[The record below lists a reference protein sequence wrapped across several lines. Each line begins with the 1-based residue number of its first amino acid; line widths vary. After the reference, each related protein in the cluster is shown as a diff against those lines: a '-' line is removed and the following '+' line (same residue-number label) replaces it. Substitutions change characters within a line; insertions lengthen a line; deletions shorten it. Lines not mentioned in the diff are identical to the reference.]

1 VNINRWI
8 TFRTKVAYF
17 FLPDILL
24 LFITGRHICFFC
36 FMPWYNWT
44 IVESAVKHHN
54 SLSLW
59 IMLPSIQWVNQYKL
73 YKNSYSHTNAPNLH
87 DITEILLKMALN
99 TITPTLFIITILFLR
114 FSTSDNLLILKICKF
129 SKSPTIKFLRPPICK
144 FLKS

>member
-1 VNINRWI
+1 MNINRWI

-24 LFITGRHICFFC
+24 LFITGRHICVFC

-99 TITPTLFIITILFLR
+99 TITLSPITPNIYIQFYSLFPNSTNRGCINWKKKPKKEKRISFRKR
-114 FSTSDNLLILKICKF
+114 FI
-129 SKSPTIKFLRPPICK
+129 
-144 FLKS
+144 